1 MLCPPTTCVWADI
14 SKQPKKAKHASA
26 QDLTPSSY
34 KSRASPPPIRRH
46 PASRVPAATAV
57 LAAAPEDSHAH
68 VFFDRVKRAL
78 DDNRETY
85 NEFLKL
91 VNLFTQDFIDTAR
104 LVRESRNF
112 LGDGELMSMLRD
124 IVGWDERK
132 EKEYWMEEQASG
144 NSWVRPTII
153 GRNAAGRTTK
163 AELDV
168 QFGSYRKIPASVG
181 TPCFRFLPYAL
192 TLIVGGKC
200 NMLWP

>member
-1 MLCPPTTCVWADI
+1 MLGPTSRKT
-14 SKQPKKAKHASA
+14 KKIKTTPGH
-26 QDLTPSSY
+26 DLTPSSY
-34 KSRASPPPIRRH
+34 KGRTSPAPARRH
-46 PASRVPAATAV
+46 PSSRVPATAAV
-57 LAAAPEDSHAH
+57 AAAVPEDSHAH

-112 LGDGELMSMLRD
+112 LGDGELLSMLRE
-124 IVGWDERK
+124 IVGWDERR
-132 EKEYWMEEQASG
+132 EKEYWMEEQASP

-153 GRNAAGRTTK
+153 GRNNVGARPTK

-168 QFGSYRKIPASVG
+168 QFGSYRKLPASVG
-181 TPCFRFLPYAL
+181 PL
-192 TLIVGGKC
+192 T
-200 NMLWP
+200 